1 MPKICSKLLS
11 KRLCPRMGELV
22 QANQLAFIKGRNLH
36 DNFVLVRQVA
46 RSLHRRK
53 AKRVMLKLDISRAFN
68 TIAWPFLF
76 EVLRAKGFPDLW
88 LPWIATLLTTAS
100 SRVVVNGYAG
110 PKFMHAQGL
119 KQGDPISPLLFVI
132 AMDAL
137 ARVLSDLPAP
147 CDCIRKH
154 HQRLLLPL
162 RPQVRARSPSTVGIE
177 LIPYLRPPPSTSTIH
192 PPYSS

>member
-1 MPKICSKLLS
+1 MPSDRAPGPDGFIGIFFQKAWSIIKDDIMAVIHKIFMDNGHGFGRLNQALITLIPKRTDACHVGDFRPITLVHSLPKICSKLLS
-11 KRLCPRMGELV
+11 KRPCPRMGELV
-22 QANQLAFIKGRNLH
+22 QANQSAFIKWRNLH

-53 AKRVMLKLDISRAFN
+53 AKGVMLKLDISRAFD

-88 LPWIATLLTTAS
+88 LSWIATLLTTTS

-119 KQGDPISPLLFVI
+119 KQ
-132 AMDAL
+132 
-137 ARVLSDLPAP
+137 
-147 CDCIRKH
+147 
-154 HQRLLLPL
+154 
-162 RPQVRARSPSTVGIE
+162 
-177 LIPYLRPPPSTSTIH
+177 
-192 PPYSS
+192 